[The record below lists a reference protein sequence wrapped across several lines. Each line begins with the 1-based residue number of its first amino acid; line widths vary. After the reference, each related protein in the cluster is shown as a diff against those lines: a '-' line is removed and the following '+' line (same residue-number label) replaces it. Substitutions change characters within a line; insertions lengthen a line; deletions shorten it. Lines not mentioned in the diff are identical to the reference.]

1 MRRFALVTTCHA
13 AGYERYGHTMVQSFL
28 KHWPADV
35 PLLLYHEG
43 FEPPQAPGRIFAR
56 DLEASSPALV
66 AFKARQ
72 AHNPRAHGLRK
83 PWRRVRVVGSFKL
96 TLPMRTLKDAYRWNA
111 VRFAHKSF
119 AVFDAARRTD
129 ADVLI
134 WVDADTLFF
143 DDVDHRELEL
153 LAPSDSA
160 AACLRRPHHTEA
172 GFLAY
177 NLRDPETRRLLDE
190 FEAMYTHDLLFKER
204 EFHDAYLFDVVR
216 QRAEARGAQIH
227 DIGEGIG
234 WTAPHVLINSRLGRF
249 MDHLKGGRKG
259 DGGSSREDLVVERA
273 EPYWQ
278 DVRRD

>member
-1 MRRFALVTTCHA
+1 MRRFAVITTCHS
-13 AGYERYGHTMVQSFL
+13 AGYERYGRTMVESYL
-28 KHWPADV
+28 EHWPVEV

-43 FEPPQAPGRIFAR
+43 FEPPVAPGRLIAR
-56 DLEASSPALV
+56 DLESSSPGLV
-66 AFKARQ
+66 AFKAR
-72 AHNPRAHGLRK
+72 HLDNPRAHGLRK
-83 PWRRVRVVGSFKL
+83 PWRRVRVGPIKVM
-96 TLPMRTLKDAYRWNA
+96 LPMRTRKDAYRWNA

-119 AVFDAARRTD
+119 ALFDAARRTD

-143 DDVDHRELEL
+143 DSIDLAELEL
-153 LAPSDSA
+153 LAPPDSA
-160 AACLRRPHHTEA
+160 AACLRRPQHTEA

-177 NLRDPETRRLLDE
+177 NLRHPDTRRLLDE
-190 FEAMYTHDLLFKER
+190 FEAMYTRDLLFKQR

-216 QRAEARGAQIH
+216 ERAEARGVSVH

-249 MDHLKGGRKG
+249 MDHMKGGRKE
-259 DGGSSREDLVVERA
+259 DGGSRGDDLVVVRD

-278 DVRRD
+278 RLKRD